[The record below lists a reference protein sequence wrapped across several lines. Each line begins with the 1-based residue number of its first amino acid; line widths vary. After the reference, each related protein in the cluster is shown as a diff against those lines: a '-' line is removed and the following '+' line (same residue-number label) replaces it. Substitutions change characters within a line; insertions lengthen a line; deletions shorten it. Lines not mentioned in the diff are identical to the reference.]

1 MLFTFASKRDPM
13 SGLSQLTF
21 DDFVKLASVF
31 SYRAPEEIKQYWAFK
46 MFDFDNDNVIGEW
59 DVHNAVRI
67 VVGPS
72 MHDNEIKEI
81 VDKVF
86 NEVDLDGNKSLTV
99 GEFAAMMRRF
109 TDFMLRFN
117 LHLL

>member
-1 MLFTFASKRDPM
+1 M

-21 DDFVKLASVF
+21 DDFLKMASVF
-31 SYRAPEEIKQYWAFK
+31 SYRAPEEIKHFWAFK
-46 MFDFDNDNVIGEW
+46 MFDFDNDNIIGDF

-72 MHDNEIKEI
+72 MQDNEIKEI
-81 VDKVF
+81 VEKVF
-86 NEVDLDGNKSLTV
+86 SEVDLDGNKSLTI

-109 TDFMLRFN
+109 TDFVLLFN
-117 LHLL
+117 LNLL